1 MASYKCNM
9 GMDCDFEVKDRDP
22 DELMQIIAIHAEN
35 AHNMIRP
42 LPRDI
47 LEKVNRAI
55 KK

>member
-22 DELMQIIAIHAEN
+22 DELMNLIAIHAEKT
-35 AHNMIRP
+35 HNMKRP
-42 LPRDI
+42 LPPDI